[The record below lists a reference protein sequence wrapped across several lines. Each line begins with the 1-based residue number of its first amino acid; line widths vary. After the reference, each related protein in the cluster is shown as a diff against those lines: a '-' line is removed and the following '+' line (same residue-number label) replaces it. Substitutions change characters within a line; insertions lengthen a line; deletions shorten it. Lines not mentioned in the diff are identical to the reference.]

1 MIWLLR
7 LLLVSS
13 FYLVWFIPANAQVSS
28 VEGSVV
34 VKLKPQ
40 FSELFKNGIPEQLER
55 IKSRYD
61 LESVT
66 KVFPKS
72 EFIEETNIR
81 TDLIYYLNYNS
92 NYPAIKLS
100 KLLNNTDYFE
110 YAEPRYIGELA
121 IQPND
126 PQYVNQAFLK
136 VIGSEQAWDSTLSSS
151 NVVVGL
157 LDAGIDTNHE
167 DLNGKFWVNL
177 ADPIDG
183 IDNDND
189 GYLDNYLGWNFQ
201 TNTGDVSYNTST
213 HGIQMAGAIAANTNN
228 GKGIAGVGFNS
239 LMLSVKVI
247 DSNNE
252 VVFGYEGI
260 KYAADKGCAVI
271 NCSWN
276 IKSFSS
282 FGQDMV
288 NYATLDKGSL
298 VVAAIGNNGSED
310 QNYPA
315 MFDNV
320 LGVAAVDNN
329 GYKVAMSNIHSKVGI
344 SAPGLQIL
352 TTNQNNTYQKNS
364 GTSLSSS
371 IVSGAAA
378 LLISHNP
385 NLSPQEVTSY
395 LKATTTDI
403 FENGKNNQFVGKLG
417 AGMLHIG
424 NALAYDG
431 SGFPEFISFK
441 VIEDDNGVVESG
453 DTIEIEVLIS
463 NYLNSTGNVEAIL
476 SSNDSYSVLIDS
488 ISSWTS
494 IAKNDTVSNTTQ
506 KFRIGLS
513 QNIPQNQV
521 LDFSLAIMEGGDTN
535 FYSIE
540 FNANTA
546 YREIVTSK
554 IATSVGN
561 RGTFGWYRY
570 PQKQGNGFT
579 YQNGPQLLY
588 EGGLMIGTKS
598 GTVVDRIRGFQDV
611 EQKDFTTS
619 EVLQEVSVS
628 KIPFALSGSFCDTV
642 TGVNQIGIAV
652 SQKAYAWP
660 GEVSRENFV
669 IFEYTLK
676 SAYNLDLK
684 DIYVGLL
691 ADWDIEDFDKN
702 RANYDGFRFLAY
714 THSTENKGPYCGVQL
729 LSLEDKNRAY
739 SVDNINGGAGGI
751 DITDN
756 DVFSKAEKLLSISS
770 NRYEAGK
777 QAGGNDVF
785 QIISSGEHNIKA
797 GDSLVFRLAVLAADD
812 LTQLQSA
819 ADTAFWLVNNR
830 LPNNIQSQAIMP
842 QINVYPNPSKELFN
856 VSFHEEI
863 DAKIELLNLFGET
876 VLRSEV
882 KNQNHVQLSTF
893 GLAIG
898 IYFLEINIGGE
909 VYTHKVVKN

>member
-1 MIWLLR
+1 MIR
-7 LLLVSS
+7 LLKLLFLLS
-13 FYLVWFIPANAQVSS
+13 FCLLWSAAQTQNLS
-28 VEGSVV
+28 VKGSLV

-40 FSELFKNGIPEQLER
+40 FSELLKNGIPEQLEHF
-55 IKSRYD
+55 KTRYN
-61 LESVT
+61 LESSL
-66 KVFPKS
+66 KVFSNSRGIVESK
-72 EFIEETNIR
+72 TR
-81 TDLIYYLNYNS
+81 TDLIYYLNFNS
-92 NYPAIKLS
+92 NYPEEKLS
-100 KLLNNTDYFE
+100 KMLMNTDFFQ

-121 IQPND
+121 LQPND
-126 PQYVNQAFLK
+126 PQFVNQNFLQ
-136 VIGSEQAWDSTLSSS
+136 VIGAEQAWDSTLSGT

-167 DLNGKFWVNL
+167 DLNGKFWLNT

-183 IDNDND
+183 VDNDND
-189 GYLDNYLGWNFQ
+189 GYLDNYLGWDFES
-201 TNTGDVSYNTST
+201 NTGKVIYNSST

-228 GKGIAGVGFNS
+228 GKGIAGIGFNS
-239 LMLSVKVI
+239 LLLSVKVT

-276 IKSFSS
+276 IKSYSS

-298 VVAAIGNNGSED
+298 VVAAIGNNGSDD

-329 GYKVAMSNIHSKVGI
+329 GYKVAMSNIHSKVSL

-352 TTNQNNTYQKNS
+352 TTNANNSYQKNS
-364 GTSLSSS
+364 GTSLSSA

-378 LLISHNP
+378 LLIAKRPS
-385 NLSPQEVTSY
+385 LSPQEIKSY

-403 FENGKNNQFVGKLG
+403 FQNGKNNQFVGKLG
-417 AGMLHIG
+417 TGLLHIG
-424 NALAYDG
+424 DAMAYDG
-431 SGFPEFISFK
+431 SGFPEFNSFE
-441 VIEDDNGVVESG
+441 ITEANNGVVESG
-453 DTIEIEVLIS
+453 DTVEIEVLIS
-463 NYLNSTGNVEAIL
+463 NYLKPTGKVDAIL
-476 SSNDSYSVLIDS
+476 SSNNSYSVLLDS
-488 ISSWTS
+488 ISSWTM
-494 IAKNDTVSNTTQ
+494 IANNDTVSNSTQ
-506 KFRIGLS
+506 KFRVALNS
-513 QNIPQNQV
+513 SIPQNQL
-521 LDFSLAIMEGGDTN
+521 LDFSLTLIEGGDTN
-535 FYSIE
+535 NYSIE
-540 FNANTA
+540 FSANTA
-546 YREIVTSK
+546 YREIITSK
-554 IATSVGN
+554 ISTSLGN

-570 PQKQGNGFT
+570 SQKQGNGFT
-579 YQNGPQLLY
+579 YKNGAQLLY
-588 EGGLMIGTKS
+588 EGGLMVGTKN

-619 EVLQEVSVS
+619 ESLQEITVS
-628 KIPFALSGSFCDTV
+628 KIPFALSGSFSDTV
-642 TGVNQIGIAV
+642 TGVNEIGI
-652 SQKAYAWP
+652 SINQKAYAWP
-660 GEVSRENFV
+660 GEASRENFV
-669 IFEYTLK
+669 IFEYTIK
-676 SAYNLDLK
+676 SAYNLDLN

-739 SVDNINGGAGGI
+739 SIDNINGGAGGI

-756 DVFSKAEKLLSISS
+756 DVFSKSEKLLSISS

-777 QAGGNDVF
+777 QAGGNDVL
-785 QIISSGEHNIKA
+785 QIISSGEHDIKA
-797 GDSLVFRLAVLAADD
+797 GDSLVFRVAVLVADD
-812 LTQLQSA
+812 LTELQSV

-830 LPNNIQSQAIMP
+830 LPNNIESQTIQSQIK
-842 QINVYPNPSKELFN
+842 VYPNPSNNLFN
-856 VSFHEEI
+856 VSFDKEI
-863 DAKIELLNLFGET
+863 SAKIELINLFGET
-876 VLRSEV
+876 VRESEV
-882 KNQNHVQLSTF
+882 ENQKQVEIKTT
-893 GLAIG
+893 GLARG